1 MGIAINV
8 KCVLSCFSLNKPER
22 IQAGEAVKYFG
33 ETPSRRHVQYERCV
47 ISCLGPLSMLANA
60 PDVTKGPWR
69 DAC

>member
-1 MGIAINV
+1 MQCDLVSHSRCAAP
-8 KCVLSCFSLNKPER
+8 LHDALND
-22 IQAGEAVKYFG
+22 IG
-33 ETPSRRHVQYERCV
+33 ETPSRRHVQYERRV